1 MIYVADQTN
10 GRIKVWLNS
19 SINSTNTISGNLSAV
34 YSIFVTSSGDIYVS
48 NNYSTNGVDKRTL
61 NANISI
67 SVMSVN
73 SPCYGLFVD
82 ISNILYCSMPDS
94 HQVVTKSLSSVSKI
108 LTTVAGICHAGST
121 LTMLNSGGARGG
133 HEGAQ
138 HPLRT
143 FAPPLAKF
151 LEDEFFSDTI
161 MYKRGKAIFL
171 DFNPEKSEKKIL
183 KIQKIRKNPK
193 KSKKIRKSKK
203 I

>member
-1 MIYVADQTN
+1 
-10 GRIKVWLNS
+10 
-19 SINSTNTISGNLSAV
+19 
-34 YSIFVTSSGDIYVS
+34 
-48 NNYSTNGVDKRTL
+48 
-61 NANISI
+61 
-67 SVMSVN
+67 
-73 SPCYGLFVD
+73 
-82 ISNILYCSMPDS
+82 MPDS

-183 KIQKIRKNPK
+183 KIQKNPEKSEKIQKNPK
-193 KSKKIRKSKK
+193 IQKNLKFAFPPLKMY
-203 I
+203 